1 MKYFLSLIAC
11 FSLLFALIS
20 FNKKDKGLPLASARV
35 TQVDGLY
42 IFTDCLPTNQFD
54 SIGSVGLGFISGTQ
68 YENIKTNLI
77 KRTKKQFP
85 EAEGLILKLKKNGL
99 DYGIPIVFK
108 KQ

>member
-1 MKYFLSLIAC
+1 MKYIISLIAC
-11 FSLLFALIS
+11 FTLIFALIS
-20 FNKKDKGLPLASARV
+20 FNEKDKDLPLATARV

-42 IFTDCLPTNQFD
+42 IFTDCLPINQFD
-54 SIGSVGLGFISGTQ
+54 SIGTVDLGFISGTQ
-68 YENIKTNLI
+68 YDNIKTNLI

>member
-1 MKYFLSLIAC
+1 MKYFLALIAC
-11 FSLLFALIS
+11 FTLIFALIS

-68 YENIKTNLI
+68 YDNIKTNLI

-85 EAEGLILKLKKNGL
+85 EAEGLILKLKNNEQEEL
-99 DYGIPIVFK
+99 E
-108 KQ
+108 

>member
-1 MKYFLSLIAC
+1 MKYTVVFIAC
-11 FSLLFALIS
+11 IFAIYS
-20 FNKKDKGLPLASARV
+20 FNKNANQLPNSNARV
-35 TQVDGLY
+35 TQVNGLY
-42 IFTDCLPTNQFD
+42 VFTDCIPTNQFD

-68 YENIKTNLI
+68 YDNIKTNLI
-77 KRTKKQFP
+77 KRTIKQFP

>member
-1 MKYFLSLIAC
+1 MKYFLALVAC

-20 FNKKDKGLPLASARV
+20 FNKKDKGLPLDAARV
-35 TQVDGLY
+35 TQLDGLY

-68 YENIKTNLI
+68 YDNIKTNLI

>member
-1 MKYFLSLIAC
+1 MKYFLAFIAC

-20 FNKKDKGLPLASARV
+20 FNKKDKGLPLAYARV
-35 TQVDGLY
+35 TQLDGLY
-42 IFTDCLPTNQFD
+42 IFTDCLPINQFD
-54 SIGSVGLGFISGTQ
+54 SIGSVDLGFISGTQ
-68 YENIKTNLI
+68 YDNIKTNLI

-85 EAEGLILKLKKNGL
+85 EAEGLILKLKKDGL

>member
-1 MKYFLSLIAC
+1 MKYFLALVAC

-35 TQVDGLY
+35 TQLDGLY

-68 YENIKTNLI
+68 YDNIKTNLI

>member
-1 MKYFLSLIAC
+1 MKYFLALIAC

-68 YENIKTNLI
+68 YDNIKTNLI
-77 KRTKKQFP
+77 KRTIKQFP
-85 EAEGLILKLKKNGL
+85 EAEGLILKLNKNGL
-99 DYGIPIVFK
+99 DKGIAIVFK

>member
-1 MKYFLSLIAC
+1 MKYFLALIAC
-11 FSLLFALIS
+11 FTLIFALIS

-42 IFTDCLPTNQFD
+42 IFTDCLPINQFD
-54 SIGSVGLGFISGTQ
+54 SIGTVDLGFISGTQ
-68 YENIKTNLI
+68 YDNIKTNLI

>member
-1 MKYFLSLIAC
+1 MKYFLALVAC

-35 TQVDGLY
+35 TQLDGLY

-68 YENIKTNLI
+68 YDNIKTNLI

-85 EAEGLILKLKKNGL
+85 EAEGIILKLKKNGL

>member
-1 MKYFLSLIAC
+1 MKYFLALFAC

-68 YENIKTNLI
+68 YDNIKTNLI

>member
-1 MKYFLSLIAC
+1 MKYFLALIAC

-20 FNKKDKGLPLASARV
+20 FNKKDKGLSFASARV

-54 SIGSVGLGFISGTQ
+54 SIGTVDLGFISGTQ
-68 YENIKTNLI
+68 YDNIKTNLI
-77 KRTKKQFP
+77 KRAKKQFP

>member
-1 MKYFLSLIAC
+1 MKYFLALIAC

-68 YENIKTNLI
+68 YDNIKTNLI

-85 EAEGLILKLKKNGL
+85 EAAGLILKLKKNGL